1 MGPSMATS
9 NTTINTNGIVALVS
23 AGHFF
28 SHFYMLVL
36 PPLFP
41 MLRDVYGVGFVELGL
56 AITVYSATTALTQA
70 PVGFLVDRYHAA
82 NILVAGLVLH
92 ALAMGAIAFF
102 PSYTALLVL
111 MFFAGLA
118 NSVYHPADYAILNAS
133 VHSSRIGK
141 AFSLHT
147 FSGFLGG
154 ALAPVTMVGLMWFTT
169 WRQAL
174 VICTGLGLYVA
185 VLIFRHTHLLAS
197 QRAATAPAPASKG
210 GRSHLALLLSVP
222 MLLGLLFYVGIAMS
236 GQGVHGFSV
245 SALHEIYEI
254 PVERLAGVLSAY
266 LFAAPVGVL
275 LGGHIADRITYHAE
289 LAATCFVLVACSL
302 FAVAAFDLS
311 LPAIGV
317 LFAFAG
323 LCTGIVAP
331 SRDMIIRSLTP
342 PGAAGKTFGFVST
355 GFNIGGIVAP
365 PLFGLVLDYGEPQM
379 VFWLAGT
386 ISLLTVATVLAT
398 GRQGRK
404 SPMLAQNA
412 TP

>member
-1 MGPSMATS
+1 MATS
-9 NTTINTNGIVALVS
+9 NSTTNTNGIIALVS

-92 ALAMGAIAFF
+92 ALAMGTIAFF
-102 PSYTALLVL
+102 PNYAALLAL

-118 NSVYHPADYAILNAS
+118 NAVYHPADYAILNAS

-154 ALAPVTMVGLMWFTT
+154 ALAPVTMVGLMWFMN

-174 VICTGLGLYVA
+174 VICAGLGVYVA

-197 QRAATAPAPASKG
+197 QRAATASASSG
-210 GRSHLALLLSVP
+210 GRSHLALLFSLP

-275 LGGHIADRITYHAE
+275 LGGHIADRITCHAE
-289 LAATCFVLVACSL
+289 VAATCFVLVACSL

-311 LPAIGV
+311 LLVIGI

-355 GFNIGGIVAP
+355 GFNIGGIIAP
-365 PLFGLVLDYGEPQM
+365 PIFGLVLDYGEPQV

-386 ISLLTVATVLAT
+386 ISLLTVGTVLAT
-398 GRQGRK
+398 GRQGRR
-404 SPMLAQNA
+404 SPILAQNA
-412 TP
+412 TR